1 MGNCLV
7 TKLNEVVQNENLP
20 KLGRLILGK
29 LNAGANTLFQLNG
42 YADGEG
48 VSVGM
53 SGAGSSMEYK
63 GSAVSNPFTLT
74 LESKHGSNTRFYAGS
89 ENSLI
94 YVDNKY
100 DLAALFLANSNTN
113 LELKVMFDDFYCL
126 TKLYYLEIELL
137 TSMYGSL
144 NELCEQQIIYGR
156 NYAVYPDLFV
166 VANGVITYFNGSEIV
181 TPTKSTCLYLKFKDG
196 GYEIHAATA
205 VDDTT
210 GELLYDSTAV

>member
-20 KLGRLILGK
+20 KLGGLILGK
-29 LNAGANTLFQLNG
+29 LKAGENTLSQLNG
-42 YADGEG
+42 YVDGEG

-53 SGAGSSMEYK
+53 SGAGSSMTYK

-74 LESKHGSNTRFYAGS
+74 LESKRGSNTYFYAGS
-89 ENSLI
+89 EDSLI

-100 DLAALFLANSNTN
+100 DLATLFISGSNAKF
-113 LELKVMFDDFYCL
+113 ELNVIFDDFYCL
-126 TKLYYLEIELL
+126 TKLYYLEAEFLI
-137 TSMYGSL
+137 SMYGSL

-156 NYAVYPDLFV
+156 DYTVYPDLFV
-166 VANGVITYFNGSEIV
+166 VANGVFTYFNGSEIV
-181 TPTKSTCLYLKFKDG
+181 TPTRTTCLYLKFKAG

-210 GELLYDSTAV
+210 GELLYDSTAA